1 MAKKP
6 KIAKKK
12 SRLKR
17 VPRKTKEQ
25 LNIELN
31 KDLPVYEISSLYPS
45 NFKSYNIYN
54 SNKIYV

>member
-45 NFKSYNIYN
+45 NFNLVI
-54 SNKIYV
+54 I